1 MGNPLQL
8 GLVSYNKGAY
18 ITIEGKQAGHFYIIR
33 GGRVRIEKELDIPE
47 EEDES
52 ILKPGD
58 FFGVVSTMSN
68 HAQID
73 SAVALDDCTLI
84 TVRPD
89 QYSLLIKRNS
99 PVAMKI
105 INGFSRQV
113 RLLDQALTRLTFKS
127 SVEADQRHLFQV
139 GEYYARQNQ
148 FNQAYYAYYKYC
160 LSNPGGANVK
170 VAQQRMAK
178 IKPYAKTANLNPETN
193 QFIRSY
199 PKDTMLFAEGE
210 SGPELYIIQKGSIR
224 ITKIVD
230 DNEVL
235 LALLQA
241 GDIFGEMALLD
252 NKPRSASAIA
262 NEDSVLMAVNR
273 ANFKGMVVEQPKV
286 ISRLTSSLAERI
298 WNLNRQLRN
307 TLIEDPVGRFV
318 RQPGAG
324 TGKIADGPYLAPVPR
339 IWVRP
344 QRSYQHGGPG
354 QGRWTQGHCLPSR
367 KQGFNRGGQQT
378 VLSRY
383 FSGKEV
389 VGILQ
394 ENGNSSGIA
403 ARKIV
408 TERIMPPVPASCNP
422 VISPHYS

>member
-1 MGNPLQL
+1 MANPLQL

-18 ITIEGKQAGHFYIIR
+18 ITIEGKQAGHFFIIR

-47 EEDES
+47 EEEES

-68 HAQID
+68 HAHID

-89 QYSLLIKRNS
+89 QYSLLIERNS

-113 RLLDQALTRLTFKS
+113 RLLDQALTRFTFKS
-127 SVEADQRHLFQV
+127 SVEADEKHLFQV

-178 IKPYAKTANLNPETN
+178 IKPYAKIANLNPETN

-262 NEDSVLMAVNR
+262 NEDSILMAVNR

-307 TLIEDPVGRFV
+307 TLIEDPVGRLYDSLV
-318 RQPGAG
+318 LELEKSRMDLSSRQSHVFGF
-324 TGKIADGPYLAPVPR
+324 GPNDLINMVGLARDV
-339 IWVRP
+339 
-344 QRSYQHGGPG
+344 
-354 QGRWTQGHCLPSR
+354 GRR
-367 KQGFNRGGQQT
+367 A
-378 VLSRY
+378 
-383 FSGKEV
+383 
-389 VGILQ
+389 
-394 ENGNSSGIA
+394 IA
-403 ARKIV
+403 ALLESKDLTV
-408 TERIMPPVPASCNP
+408 VDNKL
-422 VISPHYS
+422 YSSNVSQVKKSSEYYKKMEIRRESRREKSARTV

>member
-1 MGNPLQL
+1 MANPLQL

-18 ITIEGKQAGHFYIIR
+18 ITIEGKQAGHFFIIR

-47 EEDES
+47 EEEES

-68 HAQID
+68 HAHID

-89 QYSLLIKRNS
+89 QYSLLIERNS

-113 RLLDQALTRLTFKS
+113 RLLDQALTRFTFKS
-127 SVEADQRHLFQV
+127 SVEADEKHLFQV

-160 LSNPGGANVK
+160 LSNPGGANVS

-262 NEDSVLMAVNR
+262 NEDSILMAVNR

-307 TLIEDPVGRFV
+307 TLIEDPVGRLYDSLV
-318 RQPGAG
+318 LELEKSRMDLSSRQSHVFGF
-324 TGKIADGPYLAPVPR
+324 GPNDLINMVGLAKDV
-339 IWVRP
+339 
-344 QRSYQHGGPG
+344 
-354 QGRWTQGHCLPSR
+354 GRR
-367 KQGFNRGGQQT
+367 A
-378 VLSRY
+378 
-383 FSGKEV
+383 
-389 VGILQ
+389 
-394 ENGNSSGIA
+394 IA
-403 ARKIV
+403 ALLESKDLTV
-408 TERIMPPVPASCNP
+408 VDNKL
-422 VISPHYS
+422 YSSDVSQVKKSSEYYKKMEIRRESRREKSARTV

>member
-8 GLVSYNKGAY
+8 GLVSYNKAAY
-18 ITIEGKQAGHFYIIR
+18 ITIEGKEANHFYIIR
-33 GGRVRIEKELDIPE
+33 TGRVRIEKELDIPE
-47 EEDES
+47 REDE
-52 ILKPGD
+52 IVLKPGD

-68 HAQID
+68 HAHID
-73 SAVALDDCTLI
+73 NAVALDDCTLI

-89 QYSLLIKRNS
+89 QYSLLIERNT

-105 INGFSRQV
+105 INGFSKQV

-127 SVEADQRHLFQV
+127 SVEADERHLFQV

-148 FNQAYYAYYKYC
+148 FNQAFYAYYKYC
-160 LSNPGGANVK
+160 VSNPNGTNVQ
-170 VAQQRMAK
+170 VAKERMAK
-178 IKPYAKTANLNPETN
+178 IKPYAKTANFKPDTN
-193 QFIRSY
+193 QFIRQY

-235 LALLQA
+235 LALLKA
-241 GDIFGEMALLD
+241 GDIFGEMALLE

-298 WNLNRQLRN
+298 WNLYRQLRN
-307 TLIEDPVGRFV
+307 TLIKDPVGRLYDSLV
-318 RQPGAG
+318 LELEKSRINLTSRQSHIFGFGPNDLINMLGLAKDVGHGA
-324 TGKIADGPYLAPVPR
+324 IATLLESNDLTVMDKRLYSSDISQIKKSAEYYKKMEILRGSR
-339 IWVRP
+339 RE
-344 QRSYQHGGPG
+344 RS
-354 QGRWTQGHCLPSR
+354 R
-367 KQGFNRGGQQT
+367 
-378 VLSRY
+378 
-383 FSGKEV
+383 
-389 VGILQ
+389 
-394 ENGNSSGIA
+394 
-403 ARKIV
+403 
-408 TERIMPPVPASCNP
+408 
-422 VISPHYS
+422 